1 MPPRRSLS
9 RRCGHRFIRRSSIG
23 LMLALSAVGVA
34 SYAKQRTRAAPLT
47 GEKLYIAKIVGN
59 EKSEGRD
66 RVTPARLARAIT
78 TIDIDHDGIVDYQV
92 DYGKA
97 VRTLWCGTGG
107 CDLELWRGRRGGHP
121 VRVWEEMVR
130 ERKIAHR
137 GGEIV
142 FDFDFHGS
150 ACGTFGAE
158 ACPAS
163 FAWDA
168 KAGRMMER
176 ATPTGDTTAR
186 LIDPLPL
193 TRAQVPTNILAVAH
207 AATAK
212 CEPDATSDDGDF
224 PVSIPD
230 IDGDGIRDWSL
241 TVDVCEVPGD
251 LELQQLLF
259 ATAGDTLHPVVA
271 ASGVR
276 FKISF
281 GAKPA
286 SVAQVDETQNCE
298 IYSTEPDA
306 KICAD
311 RPMVWNA
318 ATRKLDLV
326 VTK

>member
-1 MPPRRSLS
+1 MRGLL
-9 RRCGHRFIRRSSIG
+9 IG
-23 LMLALSAVGVA
+23 MMLALSAAGVA
-34 SYAKQRTRAAPLT
+34 SFAKKRTGTAPFK
-47 GEKLYIAKIVGN
+47 GERLYIATVVGK
-59 EKSEGRD
+59 EKSEGSD

-92 DYGKA
+92 DYGK
-97 VRTLWCGTGG
+97 VRRTTWCGTGG
-107 CDLELWRGRRGGHP
+107 CSLELWRGRRGEHP
-121 VRVWEEMVR
+121 VRVWDEMVR

-176 ATPTGDTTAR
+176 ATPSGDTTAR
-186 LIDPLPL
+186 LIDPVPL
-193 TRAQVPTNILAVAH
+193 RRAQVPTNILAIAH

-241 TVDVCEVPGD
+241 TIDVCEVSGD
-251 LELQQLLF
+251 LELRQLLF
-259 ATAGDTLHPVVA
+259 ATAGNALQPSLA

-276 FKISF
+276 FRISF
-281 GAKPA
+281 RNKPA
-286 SVAQVDETQNCE
+286 AVAQVDMTENCVL
-298 IYSTEPDA
+298 YSTEPDA

-318 ATRKLDLV
+318 ASKKLQLV
-326 VTK
+326 VHR